1 MWRPQKEKLLEA
13 KKKNYWRPN
22 SSGSRR
28 WPARAASSFARRRF
42 LILQSGGQLCR
53 GAHRTGSCKYR
64 ASVFGIAAFVHLPHQ
79 WPSTYTWKVG
89 YRYFFQLYQDSQVVK
104 CHDSWHAWSTN
115 SMVWPNRNHLSSL
128 SPKVTQGVNNSHRGH
143 QPGVTWPPPAVI
155 TAQRKTHEKYIAPW
169 FLMLFQP
176 FARQVSL
183 YDLNLMMYKR
193 IKKYCLI
200 SCQKYLYL
208 FACALTLIY
217 RPASRLLPQLLTD
230 QLTSHPGTLIAALLL
245 IQRNHD
251 PSLSL
256 LLPSTDYCIACLSLR
271 H

>member
-1 MWRPQKEKLLEA
+1 
-13 KKKNYWRPN
+13 
-22 SSGSRR
+22 
-28 WPARAASSFARRRF
+28 
-42 LILQSGGQLCR
+42 
-53 GAHRTGSCKYR
+53 
-64 ASVFGIAAFVHLPHQ
+64 
-79 WPSTYTWKVG
+79 
-89 YRYFFQLYQDSQVVK
+89 
-104 CHDSWHAWSTN
+104 
-115 SMVWPNRNHLSSL
+115 MVWPNRNHLSSL

-155 TAQRKTHEKYIAPW
+155 TAEHKTHEKYIAPW

-217 RPASRLLPQLLTD
+217 RPASRLLPQLLTRSVD
-230 QLTSHPGTLIAALLL
+230 QPPGDINRGVITYSEEPRPVVIITVTFNWLLHCVSQLETLIQHCGTNRQFCHKLLSPP
-245 IQRNHD
+245 QW
-251 PSLSL
+251 S
-256 LLPSTDYCIACLSLR
+256 
-271 H
+271 

>member
-1 MWRPQKEKLLEA
+1 
-13 KKKNYWRPN
+13 
-22 SSGSRR
+22 
-28 WPARAASSFARRRF
+28 
-42 LILQSGGQLCR
+42 
-53 GAHRTGSCKYR
+53 
-64 ASVFGIAAFVHLPHQ
+64 
-79 WPSTYTWKVG
+79 
-89 YRYFFQLYQDSQVVK
+89 
-104 CHDSWHAWSTN
+104 
-115 SMVWPNRNHLSSL
+115 MVWPNRNHLSSL

-155 TAQRKTHEKYIAPW
+155 TARNVKHMKST
-169 FLMLFQP
+169 
-176 FARQVSL
+176 SL
-183 YDLNLMMYKR
+183 HGFWCYSNLLLTKCHF
-193 IKKYCLI
+193 IILTWWCTNVLKKYCLI